1 MLDRKEKILELTE
14 AGVKKVLFEYQEKGY
29 GYSDYPW
36 VDDSSSSTRGVSLTS
51 RSRMVEM
58 ARSVGPWEPVYYLE
72 SGWHALQDVY
82 AFMLRGQARN
92 TDDLRVRRP

>member
-1 MLDRKEKILELTE
+1 
-14 AGVKKVLFEYQEKGY
+14 
-29 GYSDYPW
+29 
-36 VDDSSSSTRGVSLTS
+36 
-51 RSRMVEM
+51 MVEM

-92 TDDLRVRRP
+92 TDDLRVKRP